1 MIKFIM
7 TLDTIILFL
16 CIIKAFSNQEFLY
29 GASFGVI
36 WLGLTVLYR
45 RIKNDEK

>member
-16 CIIKAFSNQEFLY
+16 CIIKAFYIQEFIY
-29 GASFGVI
+29 ATAFGVLWI
-36 WLGLTVLYR
+36 GLTVIYR
-45 RIKNDEK
+45 RIKNDER

>member
-16 CIIKAFSNQEFLY
+16 SIIKAFSNQEFTY
-29 GASFGVI
+29 AAVFGVLWI
-36 WLGLTVLYR
+36 GLTVFYR
-45 RIKNDEK
+45 RIKNDER